1 MDFMKN
7 IAESGLKLLKKS
19 ETEVKKL
26 LLLNHD
32 KVSIYPESIHKLG
45 ESLVMIGRDETR
57 RFLLVVADCP
67 KAVPEGFEGEML
79 KLSDG
84 GPDRRPLRRQCG
96 RTAPPLPLDRTGKSA
111 QPPFH
116 HRLRRPARTR
126 LPRAH
131 PGRAQIR
138 SLPCAGPAVD
148 ARTLDDRPYLPE
160 CGG

>member
-57 RFLLVVADCP
+57 R
-67 KAVPEGFEGEML
+67 
-79 KLSDG
+79 
-84 GPDRRPLRRQCG
+84 
-96 RTAPPLPLDRTGKSA
+96 
-111 QPPFH
+111 
-116 HRLRRPARTR
+116 
-126 LPRAH
+126 
-131 PGRAQIR
+131 
-138 SLPCAGPAVD
+138 
-148 ARTLDDRPYLPE
+148 
-160 CGG
+160 